1 MLCPGLRYLKCPAC
15 FLQLLFD
22 ALHPSSTA
30 AGAQLFPPLP
40 PEEERPEPPPDWLVT
55 ALNRALQEALG
66 LTLFG
71 YDLVREEGSG
81 QYFLLDVNY
90 FPTYT
95 GYEGVLD
102 DVADSIQLVTQCAV
116 GC

>member
-1 MLCPGLRYLKCPAC
+1 M
-15 FLQLLFD
+15 
-22 ALHPSSTA
+22 
-30 AGAQLFPPLP
+30 
-40 PEEERPEPPPDWLVT
+40 V
-55 ALNRALQEALG
+55 LG

-81 QYFLLDVNY
+81 RYFLLDVNY

-102 DVADSIQLVTQCAV
+102 DVADSIQLITQRAV